1 MIVSKSGRELFKHH
15 IDTTDG
21 LTFNCS
27 ANHLLVLFVLKGT
40 IFLLFA
46 DFMFFFSA
54 VNIAKNTITTH
65 LMAFLHPE
73 CILSFPNKNRQHFEH
88 PKRKIPPKNLMSC
101 TLISLHFCFY
111 FRALLGPQRLLN
123 ESSSLLIERQMKIP
137 SKSHRQRYCSF
148 CTSGGVV
155 PRVEATL
162 SCMLSSLAK
171 GERRRAVV

>member
-54 VNIAKNTITTH
+54 VNIAKKANFYLDVEKYKDKLSLFTH
-65 LMAFLHPE
+65 TGE
-73 CILSFPNKNRQHFEH
+73 
-88 PKRKIPPKNLMSC
+88 
-101 TLISLHFCFY
+101 
-111 FRALLGPQRLLN
+111 ALYGCKAQIVLN
-123 ESSSLLIERQMKIP
+123 
-137 SKSHRQRYCSF
+137 
-148 CTSGGVV
+148 
-155 PRVEATL
+155 
-162 SCMLSSLAK
+162 
-171 GERRRAVV
+171 